1 MSAGSHIRAVGQD
14 GGETTE
20 HTGVEPVY
28 EGEQTT
34 YEEPEWLDEPLGSTS
49 RGWLA
54 PAIASAVILA
64 WTVLF
69 VASNWMSIADGI
81 GVSEAAELLTNWCI
95 PVLLVIAC
103 WLLAMRSSTRE
114 ATRFG
119 DAASVLSA
127 EAQRLEERLIVIN
140 RELSVAREFLAAES
154 RELDSLGR
162 IASERISE
170 HAEALQGLIHHNG
183 AQVDAIATVSASAM
197 ENMGRLRNDLP
208 VIANSARDVS
218 NQIGNAGRTASDQL
232 NQMIAGFERLNEFG
246 AASERQV
253 STLRSRVD
261 QAIAA
266 FEAQANQLD
275 SFMNRR
281 FADLAEKSEAHRAD
295 LDSHEVDALAA
306 MRHRAD
312 RLRAEIAQAGEAL
325 EEHEAE
331 ALVSL
336 QARINSIRESAGTVN
351 RSLGETETRAVASWN
366 ERIEAVQ
373 SRLSDLA
380 EKIGAF
386 DDVTRAKAAELLLEI
401 TGHADEL
408 NGNLTASHGAFVDL
422 IKARRDALAEQEA
435 DAAEALAASLAA
447 FDTELAERRQDQI
460 AQTHMLAENA
470 EALAS
475 RIDALEVSLTRI
487 GEHGQHTRERVGQS
501 VAELTGTLEA
511 SRSALNG
518 TDQMVAQLTESSV
531 RLLELLQAASEQGRD
546 DLPASLSEVE
556 TRLQKVL
563 GESRSLKDTLE
574 TAGVSVELT
583 AGQLGET
590 EQSGKRAIAEIR
602 TLQDDVKARQEH
614 NLHLIGEL
622 QGKLADLD
630 RQGDALAEKTRGELR
645 EAILAVES
653 ASRDALAKLEI
664 RNAEQVNSFAQRVAD
679 DAARIIDS
687 ALSGHATDSISALEQ
702 AASQA
707 AATGREAAIQMRDQL
722 SKVNELAA
730 NLESRVNR
738 ARELAEEQVDN
749 DFSRRVALI
758 TESLNSNAI
767 DIAKALST
775 EVTDTAW
782 NSYLRGDRGIFTRRA
797 VRLLDNGQSRE
808 VAEIYEEDPDFREH
822 VSRYIHDFE
831 AMLRTMLSTRDGHAL
846 GVTLLSSDMG
856 KLYVALAQSIERLRN

>member
-14 GGETTE
+14 GGDTPEQ
-20 HTGVEPVY
+20 TGIEPVF
-28 EGEQTT
+28 EDEQSVF
-34 YEEPEWLDEPLGSTS
+34 EEPEWLDEPGNFK
-49 RGWLA
+49 RREWRA
-54 PAIASAVILA
+54 PAIAILA
-64 WTVLF
+64 IALWTLLF
-69 VASNWMSIADGI
+69 MASNWTAISN
-81 GVSEAAELLTNWCI
+81 GVPLSAAAELFTQWCI
-95 PVLLVIAC
+95 PALLVIAC

-119 DAASVLSA
+119 NAASVLSA
-127 EAQRLEERLIVIN
+127 EAQRLEERLTVIN

-154 RELDSLGR
+154 RELDHLGR
-162 IASERISE
+162 VASDRISE

-218 NQIGNAGRTASDQL
+218 NQIGNAGRVASDQL
-232 NQMIAGFERLNEFG
+232 SEMIAGFERLNEFG

-261 QAIAA
+261 AAIAT
-266 FEAQANQLD
+266 FEAQATQLD
-275 SFMNRR
+275 DFMNRR
-281 FADLAEKSEAHRAD
+281 FAALAEKSEAHRAD

-312 RLRAEIAQAGEAL
+312 RLRAEIVEAGEAL
-325 EEHEAE
+325 EDHEAE

-336 QARINSIRESAGTVN
+336 QARVNSIRDGAGTVN
-351 RSLGETETRAVASWN
+351 RSLGETETRAVAGWN

-373 SRLSDLA
+373 ARLA
-380 EKIGAF
+380 ELADGIGAL
-386 DDVTRAKAAELLLEI
+386 DEQTRTSAAELLREI
-401 TGHADEL
+401 TGHAEEL
-408 NGNLTASHGAFVDL
+408 NGNLAASHDNFVTT
-422 IKARRDALAEQEA
+422 IKSRRDVLAEQEA

-460 AQTHMLAENA
+460 AQTQMLAEHA
-470 EALAS
+470 EGLAS

-487 GEHGQHTRERVGQS
+487 GEHGQDTQEH
-501 VAELTGTLEA
+501 VARHVVELTETLEA
-511 SRSALNG
+511 SKSALDG
-518 TDQMVAQLTESSV
+518 TDATVAQLTESSV
-531 RLLELLQAASEQGRD
+531 RLLELLQAATEQGRT
-546 DLPASLSEVE
+546 DLPASLEDAE
-556 TRLQKVL
+556 TRIRNVL
-563 GESRSLKDTLE
+563 EDSRNLKDMLE
-574 TAGVSVELT
+574 SAGVSVELT
-583 AGQLGET
+583 AGQLGDA
-590 EQSGKRAIAEIR
+590 EQTGKRTIAEIGA
-602 TLQDDVKARQEH
+602 LQDDIRAQQER
-614 NLHLIGEL
+614 NLSLIEEL
-622 QGKLADLD
+622 QGRLSDLD
-630 RQGDALAEKTRGELR
+630 RQGTAIAEKARGELR
-645 EAILAVES
+645 DAIGAAERASQDAMSSLEA
-653 ASRDALAKLEI
+653 D
-664 RNAEQVNSFAQRVAD
+664 NAGKVHAFAERIAE
-679 DAARIIDS
+679 DAARIIDET
-687 ALSGHATDSISALEQ
+687 LSGHAAESIAALEQ
-702 AASQA
+702 VASHA

-722 SKVNELAA
+722 GKVNELAA
-730 NLESRVNR
+730 NLESRVHR

-775 EVTDTAW
+775 EITDTAW

-808 VAEIYEEDPDFREH
+808 VAEIYENDPDFREH

-831 AMLRTMLSTRDGHAL
+831 AMLRTMLSTRDGNAL